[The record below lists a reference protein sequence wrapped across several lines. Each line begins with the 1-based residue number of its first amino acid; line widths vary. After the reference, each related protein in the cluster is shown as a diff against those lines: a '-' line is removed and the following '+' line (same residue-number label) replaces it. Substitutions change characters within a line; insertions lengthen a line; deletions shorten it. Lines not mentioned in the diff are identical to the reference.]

1 MPAMNVVCGAGIVRR
16 ECRPIMTKPTRT
28 QLDIAAAAARPASP
42 EHKRFQ
48 ALLAKI
54 DKARRRLQAWQ
65 EQLPLFAQAHAA
77 RVAPLEAELKAA
89 RRAWAFELEALQGAQ
104 RWSKADTATLSEM
117 ICDVCGALLD
127 AAGDGEPDAEL
138 KALYNRHAELD
149 FDSEEQLHLNSMK
162 AMLEAM
168 GGLDLGDEPVET
180 AEDLMHRARAKM
192 AEVQRAQEALNGSPA
207 QPGKR
212 PKPPRK
218 TAAQKRAEEDAK
230 RISQTVRE
238 VYRKLASALHPDRV
252 HASVPAAE
260 HASRTALMQRANT
273 AYEAGDLLALLEL
286 QLQIEQVDLAHA
298 ANVAAD
304 QVRHFNKVLAE
315 QLRELEAEIDDRQL
329 AFCASYGLMV
339 ERRLDPARLELLIK
353 DEMREIAYAQAQ
365 LQRDR
370 QLVKGEAAQVKRQL
384 KQWRAEQRATGL
396 DDLFF

>member
-1 MPAMNVVCGAGIVRR
+1 
-16 ECRPIMTKPTRT
+16 MTKPART

-77 RVAPLEAELKAA
+77 RVAPLEAELRVA
-89 RRAWAFELEALQGAQ
+89 RRTWAFELEALQGAQ
-104 RWSKADTATLSEM
+104 RWSKADASTLSEM
-117 ICDVCGALLD
+117 ICDICGALLD

-138 KALYNRHAELD
+138 KALYNRHADVD
-149 FDSEEQLHLNSMK
+149 FDREEELQLTSMK
-162 AMLEAM
+162 AMLETM
-168 GGLDLGDEPVET
+168 GGLDLGDDPIES
-180 AEDLMHRARAKM
+180 AEDLMQRAREKM

-207 QPGKR
+207 QPGR
-212 PKPPRK
+212 RAKPPRQ

-260 HASRTALMQRANT
+260 RAARTALMQRANT

-298 ANVAAD
+298 ANVAAE
-304 QVRHFNKVLAE
+304 QVRHFNKVLSE

-329 AFCASYGLMV
+329 AFCASYGLLA
-339 ERRLDPARLELLIK
+339 ERRLDPARLDLLLK

-370 QLVKGEAAQVKRQL
+370 RLFKGDSAQVKRQL
-384 KQWRAEQRATGL
+384 KQWRAERRAAGF
-396 DDLFF
+396 DDFFF